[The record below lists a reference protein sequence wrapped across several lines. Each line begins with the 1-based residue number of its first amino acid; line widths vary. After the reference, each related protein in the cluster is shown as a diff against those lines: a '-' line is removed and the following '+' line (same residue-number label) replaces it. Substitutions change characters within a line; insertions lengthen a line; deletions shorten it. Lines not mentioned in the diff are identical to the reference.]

1 MKRAGRIAAWTGLA
15 LLVLVGHAACR
26 TVWGKPFTLGTL
38 ANRQALE
45 YLIRSPE
52 TFTAIGIMDGTIFD
66 RSRLDR
72 QDQITYDILVDQYH
86 EWIAR
91 VKAAPATS

>member
-15 LLVLVGHAACR
+15 LLVLLGHAACR
-26 TVWGKPFTLGTL
+26 TMWGKPFTLSTL

-52 TFTAIGIMDGTIFD
+52 TFTAI
-66 RSRLDR
+66 
-72 QDQITYDILVDQYH
+72 LVDQYH